1 MKTIVC
7 TKYGPP
13 EVLQFQEVAK
23 PFPRDHEV
31 LVKVHA
37 TTVTAGD
44 VRIRGFVV
52 HLLFWIPSRFMLG
65 WKRPKSSVLG
75 VEFAGEV
82 ESVGKDVTRFHAG
95 ERVYGSPPW
104 LQLGC
109 YAEYL
114 TVPEDGII
122 TQIPAGKT
130 YQEVASV
137 PFMGIGALYFL
148 RKANLQ
154 KGQKILIYGASG
166 AVGTYAVQLAK
177 YFGAEVTGV
186 CSTANLEMVK
196 SIGADK
202 VVDYTQEDFSKNG
215 EIYDVVFDT
224 VGKSPF
230 TKCIRSLKKDGV
242 YILADQRFV
251 QTVRGIWTSLTSR
264 KKVITHTAVAKDS
277 DLEFFNELLESGA
290 VRPVIDRVYP
300 FDEMVEAHRYV
311 DKGHKKGNVVINVV
325 S

>member
-1 MKTIVC
+1 MKAIVC

-23 PFPRDHEV
+23 PSPRDHEV

-65 WKRPKSSVLG
+65 WRKPKRSVLG

-82 ESVGKDVTRFHAG
+82 ESVGKEVTRFQPDD
-95 ERVYGSPPW
+95 RVYGSSPW
-104 LQLGC
+104 MSFGC

-122 TQIPAGKT
+122 TKIPAGKT
-130 YQEVASV
+130 YQEVASI

-177 YFGAEVTGV
+177 YSGAEVTGV

-196 SIGADK
+196 SIGADR
-202 VVDYTQEDFSKNG
+202 VIDYTQEDFSKIG
-215 EIYDVVFDT
+215 ETYDIVFDT

-242 YILADQRFV
+242 YILADQRFM
-251 QTVRGIWTSLTSR
+251 QTIQGIWTSLTSR
-264 KKVITHTAVAKDS
+264 KKIITQTAVAKED
-277 DLEFFNELLESGA
+277 DLEFLNELLESGA

-311 DKGHKKGNVVINVV
+311 DKGHKKGNVIINVV